1 MNPAGQVPVVL
12 FADNRPLAQPNAI
25 MLYLAQ
31 NTDFIPEDAFDR
43 ALMFQW
49 LFWEQ

>member
-43 ALMFQW
+43 DLMFQW